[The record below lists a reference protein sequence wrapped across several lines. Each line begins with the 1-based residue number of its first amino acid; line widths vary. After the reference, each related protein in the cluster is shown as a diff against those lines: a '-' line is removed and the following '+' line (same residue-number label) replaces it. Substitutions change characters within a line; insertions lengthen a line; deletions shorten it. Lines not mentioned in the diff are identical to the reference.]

1 MHNLEVQFL
10 VEIPSMC
17 EVHLKLSAI
26 FQIVYFFFSK
36 LVELSVK
43 FTEIF

>member
-10 VEIPSMC
+10 VEIPSIF

-26 FQIVYFFFSK
+26 FQIAYFFQNF
-36 LVELSVK
+36 VEFSVK
-43 FTEIF
+43 FTETF